1 MLYRCVS
8 SFIDIMELSMK
19 KNMKSTIIAAAVT
32 TLMVSGC
39 ASNANNT
46 QKGAGIGA
54 VVGALAGKG
63 TGDNDKSRYVW
74 GAALGA
80 LAGGAIG
87 AYMDKQEQ
95 EFRDEL
101 ADSGVG
107 VYREGDSIRL
117 SIPGNITFDTDST
130 AIVTDFYPVLNDV
143 AKVLSKYDK
152 TKLSIEGHTDSV
164 GDAQYNREL
173 SVKRANSVANYLST
187 NNINNS
193 RLQTLGFGET
203 QPLTDNDSAIN
214 RKINRRVELR
224 IIPLES

>member
-1 MLYRCVS
+1 
-8 SFIDIMELSMK
+8 ME
-19 KNMKSTIIAAAVT
+19 KNIKNTIIAAAVST
-32 TLMVSGC
+32 FMVAGC
-39 ASNANNT
+39 ASDTSNA

-54 VVGALAGKG
+54 IVGALAGKG

-80 LAGGAIG
+80 LAGTAVG
-87 AYMDKQEQ
+87 AYMDKQEK

-107 VYREGDSIRL
+107 VYREGDNIRL
-117 SIPGNITFDTDST
+117 SIPGNITFDTDSS

-143 AKVLSKYDK
+143 AKVLSKYEK

-173 SVKRANSVANYLST
+173 SIMRANSVANYLAS
-187 NNINNS
+187 NSVKNS

-203 QPLTDNDSAIN
+203 QPLANNDSAQN
-214 RKINRRVELR
+214 RKMNRRVELR
-224 IIPLES
+224 IIPVES